1 MNDPARGSTKPER
14 LRRRADYVAAAKG
27 RRLTTPVF
35 TLQGVER
42 RADGT
47 EQSGPRFGLTVS
59 RKVGTATERN
69 RVKRRLRE
77 VLRRMAG
84 DPEGSPGRSRFD
96 YVVVARRDV
105 LSAPF
110 DRLAVALADAVRSL
124 HEPRRDRRRPPP
136 HPPAAT
142 D

>member
-1 MNDPARGSTKPER
+1 MNDPARVTTKPER
-14 LRRRADYVAAAKG
+14 LRRRAEYVAVAKG
-27 RRLTTPVF
+27 RRSTTPAF
-35 TLQGVER
+35 TLQGAER
-42 RADGT
+42 KSDDP

-84 DPEGSPGRSRFD
+84 DPNGSPGRSRFD
-96 YVVVARRDV
+96 YVVVARREI

-110 DRLAVALADAVRSL
+110 DRLVVALADAVRGL

-142 D
+142 G

>member
-1 MNDPARGSTKPER
+1 MNDPARGSTKPDR
-14 LRRRADYVAAAKG
+14 LKRRADYVAASKG
-27 RRLTTPVF
+27 RRVTRPAF
-35 TLQGVER
+35 TLQGIER
-42 RADGT
+42 IADGP
-47 EQSGPRFGLTVS
+47 EQFGPRFGLTVS

-77 VLRRMAG
+77 VLRRLAG
-84 DPEGSPGRSRFD
+84 DPNGSPGRNRFD

-105 LSAPF
+105 LSARF
-110 DRLAVALADAVRSL
+110 DGLVVALADAVRGL